1 MDIDRFIS
9 LRKSLGYTQKTFAA
23 CLGIPNTT
31 ADIER
36 GKTKLSGKIV
46 VELIKQFQ
54 VNPLWIYGESNVQFI
69 KNTVVNSIPKV
80 VTIDAEG
87 NDNMIL
93 VMRKLPLD
101 THKILV
107 IVVGTSSCPHLIYL
121 FQNSE
126 MLLIGGFK

>member
-69 KNTVVNSIPKV
+69 KNTVVSTIPKV

-87 NDNMIL
+87 
-93 VMRKLPLD
+93 K
-101 THKILV
+101 
-107 IVVGTSSCPHLIYL
+107 
-121 FQNSE
+121 
-126 MLLIGGFK
+126 